1 MPIEPAPLLPEMERE
16 LSSDGHRWDSGKV
29 RQGNE
34 EGQIGEKLSKGELKP
49 VNLNRCT
56 ETGVWA
62 EPMAAVA
69 GDGMAVPFMK
79 ALPLQ

>member
-1 MPIEPAPLLPEMERE
+1 M
-16 LSSDGHRWDSGKV
+16 
-29 RQGNE
+29 
-34 EGQIGEKLSKGELKP
+34 SKGELKP

-62 EPMAAVA
+62 EPMAVAA
-69 GDGMAVPFMK
+69 GDGRAIPFMK